1 MANIS
6 LKKLLTEAEDFKAK
20 SKETG
25 KLVHFKSKDSYDAA
39 LKAGSHEDPDT
50 KKDSSKEEP
59 VKGASMFGADYAKN
73 RGGEAPKDNVVTS
86 VPKITLPIQKK
97 IQNWTEKEKAFFD
110 RNEGAPGSEL
120 RRSLGQTLKDKAKGA
135 LKAIKK
141 GFKHEVEEFKAA
153 GEGVGKFFKGEK
165 LSEHETKAVKA
176 VAFKVVTTAVFGAAL
191 GGTAHGA
198 AYFAK
203 HVAMEFIPHVV
214 GETILKGV
222 GKAAMFADAEGEA
235 ETDANMIKFTELIAN
250 GLEKM
255 EITPEMMEDMVD
267 SYNEKKANENIMK
280 NISLKSL
287 IEADDFKARSKETG
301 KLVHFK
307 SKDAYQAALKA
318 GSHEDP
324 KAGKGKTAKAAAKPN
339 DMFGGDYAKDRGG
352 KVPASNTTHVSV
364 QPDSQEVKTISKFTS
379 TREKFIADFINKHK
393 LDAAALSKFIE
404 KGSLRDR
411 MDVGTAMVGNPGN
424 KYEKELIKKF
434 GASKSEPTA
443 KTASANMGVD
453 KVVYNTRTK
462 TVGIVRMADERGETK
477 TDADG
482 NVNTSELEPYNP
494 TKYPHQK
501 DAKVAPS
508 TKKEVEAR
516 GLWNPFAQNEP
527 KNEPTGETPKYDT
540 SGETDYFE
548 EYEQLPDNIKDLM
561 DKHFGSGEDEY
572 DYKELQSIQKDF
584 ESNGWTFD
592 FGLDAEPFELKPLPQ
607 NKETSKEEPTSKP
620 KEARKGNPSVNKDAK
635 KSAEEFGIT
644 PQKLGNDGYK
654 KVMLQAAVEALTD
667 ANFHDEA
674 RELISKIEGKPEWAK
689 RVDYPK
695 MDDPKYKEKMADI
708 RTNGVDSSE
717 YWRGD
722 DNAHEFGRKVS
733 SASGWDGVDAADG
746 IAFTLRMNG
755 FHKQADMIQSVFD
768 NKPYMR
774 ESSIKLTKMM
784 KK

>member
-6 LKKLLTEAEDFKAK
+6 LKRLFEAE
-20 SKETG
+20 
-25 KLVHFKSKDSYDAA
+25 
-39 LKAGSHEDPDT
+39 
-50 KKDSSKEEP
+50 
-59 VKGASMFGADYAKN
+59 
-73 RGGEAPKDNVVTS
+73 
-86 VPKITLPIQKK
+86 
-97 IQNWTEKEKAFFD
+97 
-110 RNEGAPGSEL
+110 
-120 RRSLGQTLKDKAKGA
+120 
-135 LKAIKK
+135 
-141 GFKHEVEEFKAA
+141 
-153 GEGVGKFFKGEK
+153 
-165 LSEHETKAVKA
+165 
-176 VAFKVVTTAVFGAAL
+176 
-191 GGTAHGA
+191 
-198 AYFAK
+198 
-203 HVAMEFIPHVV
+203 
-214 GETILKGV
+214 
-222 GKAAMFADAEGEA
+222 
-235 ETDANMIKFTELIAN
+235 
-250 GLEKM
+250 
-255 EITPEMMEDMVD
+255 
-267 SYNEKKANENIMK
+267 
-280 NISLKSL
+280 
-287 IEADDFKARSKETG
+287 DFKARSKETG

-307 SKDAYQAALKA
+307 SKDSYQAAIKA

-352 KVPASNTTHVSV
+352 KTPTSNTTHVSV

-393 LDAAALSKFIE
+393 LDASALSKFIE
-404 KGSLRDR
+404 RGSLRDR

-424 KYEKELIKKF
+424 KYEKDLIKKF
-434 GASKSEPTA
+434 GTNKSEPTA

-516 GLWNPFAQNEP
+516 GLWNPFAQD
-527 KNEPTGETPKYDT
+527 TP
-540 SGETDYFE
+540 
-548 EYEQLPDNIKDLM
+548 
-561 DKHFGSGEDEY
+561 
-572 DYKELQSIQKDF
+572 
-584 ESNGWTFD
+584 
-592 FGLDAEPFELKPLPQ
+592 
-607 NKETSKEEPTSKP
+607 KEEPTSKP

-689 RVDYPK
+689 RVNYPS